1 MTGAIRK
8 LASPGA
14 LAAPASSGP
23 FWADTRTRIENGAV
37 TPILSNGMV
46 AALFGVRTEEI
57 ASAWAADIGSP
68 LPAAENSD
76 LARVAQFHAV
86 HLKDPVE
93 AKRQY
98 LEALKGY
105 LVARAQEDARVDPSI
120 DAEKVEELLDPI
132 KRQAVTLSMLAQQF
146 GYPRH
151 PDPLANPLRLL
162 AELPLPIYL
171 TTSPHYFLEWE
182 LARTGSRHPETALLY
197 WHDGLR
203 SIPSIFKKEPDYT
216 PSRPRPLVYHLFG
229 LDDFPESLVLTED
242 DYLDYLVKLSTL
254 THEVKHA
261 DKQLD
266 IPAPVTL
273 ALTGTALLL
282 LGYRVDDWDFRV
294 LFKGLVQATRESR
307 VKRTPHSVAMQLAP
321 EEVPERRSEICKYL
335 EQFFEPDHFSVYW
348 GDLAPCLTQVYR
360 LWKGG

>member
-8 LASPGA
+8 LATLAPV
-14 LAAPASSGP
+14 AAPASSGV

-46 AALFGVRTEEI
+46 ASLFAVTADEI
-57 ASAWAADIGSP
+57 ARAWAADIESP
-68 LPAAENSD
+68 LPAAENRD

-105 LVARAQEDARVDPSI
+105 LVAKAQDDPSV
-120 DAEKVEELLDPI
+120 DAETVADLLDPD
-132 KRQAVTLSMLAQQF
+132 KRGQVTLSRLAQQL
-146 GYPRH
+146 GYPRY
-151 PDPLANPLRLL
+151 PDPLQNPLRLL

-182 LARTGSRHPETALLY
+182 LARTGSRTPETALFY

-203 SIPSIFKKEPDYT
+203 SIPSVFKREPDYT
-216 PSRPRPLVYHLFG
+216 PSRARPLVYHLFG
-229 LDDFPESLVLTED
+229 LDDAPESLVLTED

-254 THEVKHA
+254 SHEVKYA

-282 LGYRVDDWDFRV
+282 LGYQVADWDFRV

-307 VKRTPHSVAMQLAP
+307 MKRTPHSVAMQLAP
-321 EEVPERRSEICKYL
+321 EAGADRRDEICKYL

-348 GDLAPCLTQVYR
+348 GELAACLGQVYR

>member
-1 MTGAIRK
+1 VTGAIRK
-8 LASPGA
+8 LTSPA
-14 LAAPASSGP
+14 PVAAPSSSSP
-23 FWADTRTRIENGAV
+23 LWENTRTLIETGAV
-37 TPILSNGMV
+37 TPILSNGV
-46 AALFGVRTEEI
+46 ISTLFAAPLGEI
-57 ASAWAADIGSP
+57 ACAWAADVGSP
-68 LPAAENSD
+68 LPETENCD

-93 AKRQY
+93 AKRHY
-98 LEALKGY
+98 LEAIKGY
-105 LVARAQEDARVDPSI
+105 LVARAQDDPNVDNEI
-120 DAEKVEELLDPI
+120 VNEFLDPG
-132 KRQAVTLSMLAQQF
+132 KRRQMTFSGLARQL
-146 GYPRH
+146 GYPRY
-151 PDPLANPLRLL
+151 PDPLQNPLRLL

-171 TTSPHYFLEWE
+171 TTSPHTFLEWE
-182 LARTGSRHPETALLY
+182 LARTGSRTPETAIFY

-203 SIPSIFKKEPDYT
+203 SIPSVFEREPDYT
-216 PSRPRPLVYHLFG
+216 PSRARPLVYHLFG
-229 LDDFPESLVLTED
+229 LDDHARSLVLTED

-254 THEVKHA
+254 NYEVKHA

-282 LGYRVDDWDFRV
+282 LGYQVVDWDFRV

-307 VKRTPHSVAMQLAP
+307 QGRTEHSVAVQLAP
-321 EEVPERRSEICKYL
+321 ETEAARRDEICKYL

-348 GDLAPCLTQVYR
+348 GDLAECLGQVYR